1 MAKNPRPAVF
11 FGFDP
16 GRSGAVAVSLG
27 KSITTQ
33 PMKCGQLPYEVH
45 TWADTTAFAFIVIER
60 STSKTPMFRAH
71 RANAKDLEGA
81 MRGLFARRNKIIFV
95 DPRTWQSDL
104 GVHHPDKP
112 HQKRAQGSYVAYSIE
127 HLGGLAS
134 HSQDEHAARCILHW
148 AIKTGAWGC

>member
-1 MAKNPRPAVF
+1 MSKNPRPAVF

-60 STSKTPMFRAH
+60 STSRTPMFRAH

-95 DPRTWQSDL
+95 DPNKWQGDL
-104 GVHHPDKP
+104 GVCNPDTDRP
-112 HQKRAQGSYVAYSIE
+112 GRVSYVAYSIQ
-127 HLGGLAS
+127 HLGGLPA

-148 AIKTGAWGC
+148 AIKTGAWGG